1 VRSERVKG
9 ERGAPRSR
17 RRRSRRQAPPAP
29 GCACRVTVCIISL
42 RSRKYILHIRVH
54 ATWREGT
61 TIARAFDD
69 GRCREG
75 GRLEGKR
82 TPHAHEYAYHAR
94 TQASHTLGRRA
105 AGARMA
111 APYHLPPGCR
121 VVTVRQPRPRC
132 TDAMHRTYTDP
143 PVAADSQNANQTLSS
158 SRQTKPEA
166 SRTAGSP
173 LPAISS
179 TSAHAHRCD
188 HALRGYAQ
196 TLSASIGWT
205 FSCAARSARTS
216 LGRACPAAGTGA
228 SAGWMWSRRRA

>member
-1 VRSERVKG
+1 MRHGERVRQSRARLTMVDA
-9 ERGAPRSR
+9 EREDD
-17 RRRSRRQAPPAP
+17 
-29 GCACRVTVCIISL
+29 
-42 RSRKYILHIRVH
+42 
-54 ATWREGT
+54 WRGS
-61 TIARAFDD
+61 AH
-69 GRCREG
+69 
-75 GRLEGKR
+75 R
-82 TPHAHEYAYHAR
+82 THTNTRITHAHKQVTHLDA
-94 TQASHTLGRRA
+94 A
-105 AGARMA
+105 AGAIMA